1 MEMTFGAIMKA
12 LAYQEFGPPDSIAI
26 VDMPCPLTG
35 NNEVLVKV
43 AYAGIN
49 PIDWKIGSRRIDHYR
64 TAPFP
69 LVTGRDVCGTVV
81 EVGRDVRDYSVGERV
96 IAALPG
102 PGGAFAEYV
111 AIEEKSLARAP
122 GNLSMA
128 EAASFPLVGLTCW
141 QALVEKAGISAGDI
155 LYVLSGAGGTGSIA
169 IQLAVEL
176 GAKVVTTCSEKN
188 RGYVAGLGA
197 RKIHD
202 YSKPDVTK
210 DLIAEFP
217 NGVDAVFSN
226 VLGPLH
232 REAYRTLRPRGTLVT
247 IGEAPLPELA
257 AEKGVREID
266 LVVRPDGV
274 QLSEIVKYIETG
286 TIKPPTVSV
295 YPMAQGANAMLNS
308 FGGHVRGKIV
318 LQIE

>member
-1 MEMTFGAIMKA
+1 MTFGVIMKA
-12 LAYQEFGPPDSIAI
+12 LAYQEFGPPESITI
-26 VDMPCPLTG
+26 VDMPCPTTG

-49 PIDWKIGSRRIDHYR
+49 PIDWKIGAGRIDHYR
-64 TAPFP
+64 FAPFP

-81 EVGRDVRDYSVGERV
+81 EVGRDVRNYSLGDCV
-96 IAALPG
+96 IAGLPG

-111 AIEEKSLARAP
+111 SIDEKFLASAP

-128 EAASFPLVGLTCW
+128 EAAAIPLVGLTCW
-141 QALVEKAGISAGDI
+141 QALVENADVTDGN
-155 LYVLSGAGGTGSIA
+155 LVYVLSGAGGTGSFA
-169 IQLAVEL
+169 IQLAVAL
-176 GAKVVTTCSEKN
+176 DAQVIATCSEKN
-188 RGYVAGLGA
+188 RDYVAGLGA
-197 RKIHD
+197 SKIYD
-202 YSKPDVTK
+202 YSNQDTTN

-217 NGVDAVFSN
+217 KGVDIVFSN

-232 REAYRTLRPRGTLVT
+232 REAYRTLRPKGTLVT
-247 IGEAPLPELA
+247 IGEAPIPELA
-257 AEKGVREID
+257 AGRGIREID
-266 LVVRPDGV
+266 LVVRPDGS
-274 QLSEIVKYIETG
+274 QLSEIVTYFETG

-295 YPMAQGANAMLNS
+295 YPMAQGADAMLTS